1 MEIVTFLAADYAN
14 IADHG
19 KLNVMGIFANIFAQK
34 FPAQHP
40 SMFLVIKLR
49 PQLGEY
55 GKERKI
61 TILLH
66 DADGKQLLS
75 LSNDVKVPEVIQ
87 GRIPE
92 VNAILQFNNI
102 VFEKPGVYR
111 FILLV
116 DKDHKGELDIHVS
129 QLEQQA
135 G

>member
-19 KLNVMGIFANIFAQK
+19 KLNVMGIFANIYAQI

-61 TILLH
+61 TILLQ
-66 DADGKQLLS
+66 DADGKELLS
-75 LSNDVKVPEVIQ
+75 LSNDIKIPEITQ
-87 GRIPE
+87 GNIPE

-102 VFEKPGVYR
+102 VFEKPGIYR
-111 FILLV
+111 FVLLV
-116 DKDHKGELDIHVS
+116 DKDHKGALDIHVS
-129 QLEQQA
+129 QLDIQI

>member
-19 KLNVMGIFANIFAQK
+19 KLNVMGIFANIYAQI

-61 TILLH
+61 TILLQ
-66 DADGKQLLS
+66 DADGKELLS
-75 LSNDVKVPEVIQ
+75 LSNDIKIPEVNQ
-87 GRIPE
+87 GNIPE

-102 VFEKPGVYR
+102 VFAKPGVYR
-111 FILLV
+111 FVLLV
-116 DKDHKGELDIHVS
+116 DKDHKGALDIHVS
-129 QLEQQA
+129 QSDIQI